1 MISKFKI
8 IDDLKNRI
16 LVIDGAMGTN
26 IQSYMLDEK
35 DYRGDILKDFPFA
48 LKGNN
53 DLLSVTNPDI
63 IKNIHRGF
71 LEAGADIIETNT
83 LNSNFISQ
91 RDFNLEELVYKMN
104 YESAKIAR
112 DLCNE
117 FELKDGRKRY
127 VAGSI
132 GPTNKMASL
141 SPDVEDPT
149 LRSVNFDELK
159 EAYKEQV
166 NALIDG
172 GIDIVLIETIFDS
185 LNARAAIIAANEV
198 YKEKGNSLPI
208 MISGTIADKSG
219 RILSGQDILAFANSM
234 RNDNIISIGLNCSFG
249 AKELMSFIKELAET
263 QDLFIS
269 VYPNA
274 GLPNEL
280 GFYDESPKV
289 TATYIEEMLKEGY
302 LNMVGG
308 CCGTTFEHIKE
319 ISKVAKKY
327 KPREIKKVIKES
339 VYCGLEVTKSNKEM
353 NFINIGERTNISGS
367 AKFARLIKEKNY
379 EEALKIAK
387 NQVEN
392 GAQIIDVNFDDG
404 LLDSEFEMENF
415 LKLIASDPDIS
426 AKPIMIDSSRWEVIE
441 KGLKSIQGKH
451 IVNSISLKN
460 GEEEF
465 IKIAN
470 IIKDFGAAVVVM
482 AFDEIGQA
490 DNYERKIN
498 VCKRAYDIL
507 VNKVN
512 FPPEDI
518 IFDPNIL
525 AIATGIE
532 EHNNYAVD
540 FINATK
546 WIKENLPK
554 AKVSGGVSN
563 LSFAFR
569 GNNRVREAMH
579 SVFLYHAIKN
589 GMDMGIVNPGMI
601 QIYDEIPSDLL
612 TLVEDVIFNKRND
625 ASERLLD
632 AANNYK
638 SDNIKE
644 KSNNENWRNFSCRER
659 LEYSLVKGI
668 TDYIEED
675 LSEALN
681 IYDKA
686 LNIIEGPLME
696 GMKRVGELFGDGKM
710 FLPQVVKSARV
721 MKKATAFL
729 TPYIDKDVLGS
740 YKKDGKILIATVK
753 GDVHDIGKNIVS
765 VVLSCN
771 NFEVIDLGVMV
782 PCEEILNRAIEE
794 NVDIIGLSGL
804 ITPSL
809 NEMITVA
816 KEMEKRGLKI
826 PLIIG
831 GATTSKI
838 HTALKIDPSYSG
850 PVIYGFDASKT
861 VEICKTLVSKN
872 REDFIDN
879 TKNDYKRIR
888 ENYNKSKQD
897 YISIEEARK
906 NKLKLDWNSEIIKKP
921 NFLGV
926 KYIEDYSINDI
937 RPFIDWSF
945 FFIAWGMKMK
955 YPEIL
960 EDEKYGSEA
969 KKILNDANKLLDE
982 LEINKIVKPRGVF
995 GIFRANSCADD
1006 IELYDD
1012 KNNIIETFNMFR
1024 QQRKNE
1030 NNIYLSL
1037 SDYIAPKESKI
1048 EDYMGAF
1055 LVTSGKEA
1063 KEYANEL
1070 RDNGDEYNSMLL
1082 NFVCDRLAEAFAE
1095 KLHLDLRKKYWGYSE
1110 NENLKLDD
1118 VLKGKYIGI
1127 RPAIGY
1133 PSLKDQKEIK
1143 KIFRIL
1149 DGENYTGASITE
1161 NYMIDPP
1168 SSVCGLYFANKNAKY
1183 FDVYKIDENQLSDY
1197 SKRNNS
1203 SLNELKLR
1211 LPYILV

>member
-1 MISKFKI
+1 MKSKFTI
-8 IDDLKNRI
+8 INDLKDRI

-26 IQSYMLDEK
+26 IQNFMLEEK
-35 DYRGDILKDFPFA
+35 DYRGELLKDFPFDQ
-48 LKGNN
+48 KGNN
-53 DLLSVTNPDI
+53 DLLSITNPEII
-63 IKNIHRGF
+63 IKIHRGF

-83 LNSNFISQ
+83 LNSNSISQ
-91 RDFNLEELVYKMN
+91 HDFHLEELIYKLN
-104 YESAKIAR
+104 YESAKMAR
-112 DLCNE
+112 ELCNE
-117 FELKDGRKRY
+117 FKLKDGKRRY

-141 SPDVEDPT
+141 SPDVEDPA
-149 LRSVNFDELK
+149 LRSINFDELK
-159 EAYKEQV
+159 EAYKEQI

-198 YKEKGNSLPI
+198 YNEKNIILPI

-234 RNDNIISIGLNCSFG
+234 RNENVISIGINCSFG
-249 AKELMSFIKELAET
+249 AKDLKATIKELSDT

-280 GFYDESPKV
+280 GLYEESPKM
-289 TATYIEEMLKEGY
+289 TAMYIEEMLREGH

-327 KPREIKKVIKES
+327 KPREIKVINKES
-339 VYCGLEVTKSNKEM
+339 VYCGLEVTRANKDT
-353 NFINIGERTNISGS
+353 NFINIGERTNVSGS
-367 AKFARLIKEKNY
+367 AKFARLIREKNY

-404 LLDSEFEMENF
+404 LLDSELEMENF
-415 LKLIASDPDIS
+415 LKLISSDPDIAS
-426 AKPIMIDSSRWEVIE
+426 KPIMIDSSRWDVIE
-441 KGLKSIQGKH
+441 KGLKVIQGKN

-465 IKIAN
+465 KQMARTIKE
-470 IIKDFGAAVVVM
+470 FGAAVVVM
-482 AFDEIGQA
+482 AFDENGQA
-490 DNYERKIN
+490 DTYEKKIN
-498 VCKRAYDIL
+498 ICKRAYDIL
-507 VNKVN
+507 VNDVN

-554 AKVSGGVSN
+554 AKVSGGISN
-563 LSFAFR
+563 LSFSFR
-569 GNNRVREAMH
+569 GNNRIREAMH

-589 GMDMGIVNPGMI
+589 GLDMGILNPEMI
-601 QIYDEIPSDLL
+601 QIYDEIPDDLL
-612 TLVEDVIFNKRND
+612 KIVENVILNKSND
-625 ASERLLD
+625 ASEKLLEMAD
-632 AANNYK
+632 NYK
-638 SDNIKE
+638 TNNVKE
-644 KSNNENWRNFSCRER
+644 KSNKDNWRNLLCKER
-659 LEYSLVKGI
+659 LEYSLIKGI

-675 LSEALN
+675 LIEALS
-681 IYDKA
+681 IYKKA
-686 LNIIEGPLME
+686 LTIIEGPLMD
-696 GMKRVGELFGDGKM
+696 GMNKVGELFGDGKM
-710 FLPQVVKSARV
+710 FLPQVVKSART
-721 MKKATAFL
+721 MKKATTFL
-729 TPYIDKDVLGS
+729 TPYLDKDGIGDL
-740 YKKDGKILIATVK
+740 KKDGKVLIATVK

-782 PCEEILNRAIEE
+782 PCDEILNRAIEE

-816 KEMEKRGLKI
+816 REMEKRGLKT

-861 VEICKTLVSKN
+861 VEICKTLVSKDK
-872 REDFIDN
+872 EEFINN
-879 TKNDYKRIR
+879 TKKDYKRQR
-888 ENYNKSKQD
+888 DNYNKAKQE
-897 YISIEEARK
+897 YIPIEEARS
-906 NKLKLDWNSEIIKKP
+906 NKLKLDWDIEKINKP

-926 KYIEDYSINDI
+926 KCIDDYSIKDI

-960 EDEKYGSEA
+960 EDEKYGDEA
-969 KKILNDANKLLDE
+969 KKLLKDANKLLDE
-982 LEINKIVKPRGVF
+982 LEINNIVKPRGVF
-995 GIFRANSCADD
+995 GIFKANSCVDD

-1012 KNNIIETFNMFR
+1012 NNNIIETFNMFR

-1037 SDYIAPKESKI
+1037 SDYIAPIESKI
-1048 EDYMGAF
+1048 EDYLGAF

-1063 KEYANEL
+1063 KEYANIL

-1082 NFVCDRLAEAFAE
+1082 NFICDRLAEAFAE
-1095 KLHLDLRKKYWGYSE
+1095 KLHLDIRKNYWGYSE
-1110 NENLKLDD
+1110 NEDLDLDD
-1118 VLKGKYIGI
+1118 ILKGKYIGI
-1127 RPAIGY
+1127 RPAVGY
-1133 PSLKDQKEIK
+1133 PSLKDQKEIE
-1143 KIFRIL
+1143 KIFKIL

-1161 NYMIDPP
+1161 SYMIDPP

-1183 FDVYKIDENQLSDY
+1183 FDVYKIDEKQLNDY
-1197 SKRNNS
+1197 SKRNKS
-1203 SLNELKLR
+1203 SVTELKIR
-1211 LPYILV
+1211 LPHILL

>member
-1 MISKFKI
+1 MNSKFKI

-53 DLLSVTNPDI
+53 DLLSVTNPNI

-554 AKVSGGVSN
+554 AKVS
-563 LSFAFR
+563 
-569 GNNRVREAMH
+569 
-579 SVFLYHAIKN
+579 
-589 GMDMGIVNPGMI
+589 
-601 QIYDEIPSDLL
+601 
-612 TLVEDVIFNKRND
+612 
-625 ASERLLD
+625 
-632 AANNYK
+632 
-638 SDNIKE
+638 
-644 KSNNENWRNFSCRER
+644 
-659 LEYSLVKGI
+659 
-668 TDYIEED
+668 
-675 LSEALN
+675 
-681 IYDKA
+681 
-686 LNIIEGPLME
+686 
-696 GMKRVGELFGDGKM
+696 
-710 FLPQVVKSARV
+710 
-721 MKKATAFL
+721 
-729 TPYIDKDVLGS
+729 
-740 YKKDGKILIATVK
+740 
-753 GDVHDIGKNIVS
+753 
-765 VVLSCN
+765 
-771 NFEVIDLGVMV
+771 
-782 PCEEILNRAIEE
+782 
-794 NVDIIGLSGL
+794 
-804 ITPSL
+804 
-809 NEMITVA
+809 
-816 KEMEKRGLKI
+816 
-826 PLIIG
+826 
-831 GATTSKI
+831 
-838 HTALKIDPSYSG
+838 
-850 PVIYGFDASKT
+850 
-861 VEICKTLVSKN
+861 
-872 REDFIDN
+872 
-879 TKNDYKRIR
+879 
-888 ENYNKSKQD
+888 
-897 YISIEEARK
+897 
-906 NKLKLDWNSEIIKKP
+906 
-921 NFLGV
+921 
-926 KYIEDYSINDI
+926 
-937 RPFIDWSF
+937 
-945 FFIAWGMKMK
+945 
-955 YPEIL
+955 
-960 EDEKYGSEA
+960 
-969 KKILNDANKLLDE
+969 
-982 LEINKIVKPRGVF
+982 
-995 GIFRANSCADD
+995 
-1006 IELYDD
+1006 
-1012 KNNIIETFNMFR
+1012 
-1024 QQRKNE
+1024 
-1030 NNIYLSL
+1030 
-1037 SDYIAPKESKI
+1037 
-1048 EDYMGAF
+1048 
-1055 LVTSGKEA
+1055 
-1063 KEYANEL
+1063 
-1070 RDNGDEYNSMLL
+1070 
-1082 NFVCDRLAEAFAE
+1082 
-1095 KLHLDLRKKYWGYSE
+1095 
-1110 NENLKLDD
+1110 
-1118 VLKGKYIGI
+1118 
-1127 RPAIGY
+1127 
-1133 PSLKDQKEIK
+1133 
-1143 KIFRIL
+1143 
-1149 DGENYTGASITE
+1149 
-1161 NYMIDPP
+1161 
-1168 SSVCGLYFANKNAKY
+1168 
-1183 FDVYKIDENQLSDY
+1183 
-1197 SKRNNS
+1197 
-1203 SLNELKLR
+1203 
-1211 LPYILV
+1211 